1 MKGILRYSD
10 RIGLIVGGTYYNEIW
25 SNYRRLDTDST
36 SLIET
41 ISDYDFITNEY
52 GIEYEINNDGTCK
65 LIKILDN
72 QNDSSW
78 SEIEEEYAR
87 DEYPPFG
94 GPFTGALTP
103 FEWLKLNY
111 NPPTRKK

>member
-1 MKGILRYSD
+1 MKGILRYVD

-25 SNYRRLDTDST
+25 SNYRRLDMDST

-65 LIKILDN
+65 LIKILNN
-72 QNDSSW
+72 QNNSSW